1 MERHGFIHE
10 KLDIKIFI
18 LFILRHLPDY
28 ISFEKL
34 SDYVLVDDGFDYFE
48 YTQCL
53 AELVDTG
60 LIIQKD
66 NGYKATRKGA
76 RHAQTVESSLPYTVR
91 TKAEKALAP
100 LVEKMKRDALIGT
113 SHKPL
118 PKGGCKVELSL
129 SDGIGEIIS
138 LSILTADEAQ
148 AIGMEKNFRENAE
161 TLYHSMIGLLSAPEG
176 QKP

>member
-10 KLDIKIFI
+10 KLDIKLFI

-66 NGYKATRKGA
+66 NCYKVTRKGA
-76 RHAQTVESSLPYTVR
+76 RHVQTVESSLPYSVR
-91 TKAEKALAP
+91 NKAEKALAP
-100 LVEKMKRDALIGT
+100 LIEKMKRDALIGT
-113 SHKPL
+113 NHKQL
-118 PKGGCKVELSL
+118 PKGGYKVELSL
-129 SDGIGEIIS
+129 SDGIGEIVS
-138 LSILTADEAQ
+138 VSILAADEKQ
-148 AIGMEKNFRENAE
+148 AVDMEKNFRDNAE
-161 TLYHSMIGLLSAPEG
+161 TLYHSMIGLLSPQDKE
-176 QKP
+176 KK